1 MKAINAFRA
10 ASAAFVIWTAYH
22 FYPLLP
28 QIVPIH
34 WNVQG
39 VADNFASKN
48 LATFGFL
55 AFFALMAGFFAAMP
69 YLDPKRDSY
78 AKFEKSWEAIQM
90 ALLSFFAYL
99 FFVTQYVPTHPEA
112 NV

>member
-1 MKAINAFRA
+1 
-10 ASAAFVIWTAYH
+10 
-22 FYPLLP
+22 
-28 QIVPIH
+28 
-34 WNVQG
+34 
-39 VADNFASKN
+39 
-48 LATFGFL
+48 
-55 AFFALMAGFFAAMP
+55 MP
-69 YLDPKRDSY
+69 YLDPKKDSY